1 MLSPLG
7 FDTDVITDEAAID
20 AFAATDTLCT
30 FTVGATWF
38 VVVSVTVYDAEDT
51 VVELNTSK

>member
-30 FTVGATWF
+30 LTVGATCAA
-38 VVVSVTVYDAEDT
+38 VVVAVRELYADHVP
-51 VVELNTSK
+51 VVAS